1 MKKTVL
7 AIAATLA
14 ASALPTLV
22 HAQEASPLSFNV
34 GLFSDYRYRGIS
46 QTRLQPAVQ
55 AGVDYALPAG
65 FYVGAWAS
73 NIKWI
78 KDFGGGANVEID
90 VYGGYKGEI
99 AKDVSFDVGVLQYI
113 YPSAKTA
120 TWDASFKDPN
130 TTEIY
135 GAVSFGPATVKYSHA
150 VSTLFGTINSK
161 NSGYLEAVASFDVG
175 SGVMLAPHVGYQRVA
190 KNSDYSYTD
199 YSLTVSK
206 DFEGFVVSAAVVGA
220 STKSIN
226 GVKAY
231 ASPANGKDLGKTGLV
246 VGVKKTF

>member
-7 AIAATLA
+7 ALAATLA
-14 ASALPTLV
+14 ILALPAIV
-22 HAQEASPLSFNV
+22 HAEDAASPLSFNV
-34 GLFSDYRYRGIS
+34 GVFSDYRYRGIS
-46 QTRLQPAVQ
+46 QTRLKPAVQ

-78 KDFGGGANVEID
+78 KDAGGDASVEVD
-90 VYGGYKGEI
+90 LYGGYKGEI
-99 AKDVSFDVGVLQYI
+99 AKDVSFDVGVLTYQY
-113 YPSAKTA
+113 PKNKLATSA
-120 TWDASFKDPN
+120 N
-130 TTEIY
+130 TTELY
-135 GAVSFGPATVKYSHA
+135 GALSFGPATIKYSHS
-150 VSTLFGTINSK
+150 VTNLFGFVDSK
-161 NSGYLEAVASFDVG
+161 NSGYLDASASFDVG

-190 KNSDYSYTD
+190 KNSDFSYTD

-220 STKSIN
+220 STKSIA

-231 ASPANGKDLGKTGLV
+231 ASPVNGKDLGKTGLV